1 MSQAAPPH
9 TTAQGECVPV
19 DLSITPRTPTGR
31 AKNDEDEWIALA
43 SYEQIYSAPSCQRHD
58 VGRAHRRG
66 YAATRAAPWHTS
78 GARSCTLREL
88 LTHTSSTAYPFGS
101 VVGCS
106 ARPNTRHC
114 RAVLVSPAHVES
126 LASSLS
132 QSQALFRLV
141 NPFVVS
147 KSVAG
152 PAVHGSSQDSTPR
165 ACQNDAH
172 LRVPGWPGPGVG
184 RPGPTPR
191 RARACAPRHLECRA

>member
-43 SYEQIYSAPSCQRHD
+43 SYEQIYS
-58 VGRAHRRG
+58 
-66 YAATRAAPWHTS
+66 AAPWHTS